1 MYKEKEKTVKVC
13 NWSTSSVSLNNIL
26 KKVFL
31 GIRSVCIYIKEK
43 LMYGVN
49 IQITPVNSIR
59 GKFKVELQRRSKLQ
73 IGEFLMTAGPC
84 YIKCTEGAKCIIG
97 NNVFLN
103 HNSSITCAKEINIG
117 DNCNIANNAVIVDHD
132 HKLGEYGVEEGLE
145 SNTVYIGKNVWIG
158 ANVVVLKGVKIGDG
172 AVIAAGAVVNH
183 DIPSYQVW
191 GGIPA
196 HYIRDLK

>member
-103 HNSSITCAKEINIG
+103 HN
-117 DNCNIANNAVIVDHD
+117 CNIANNAVIVDQD

-145 SNTVYIGKNVWIG
+145 SNPVYIGKNVWIG

>member
-1 MYKEKEKTVKVC
+1 M
-13 NWSTSSVSLNNIL
+13 
-26 KKVFL
+26 
-31 GIRSVCIYIKEK
+31 
-43 LMYGVN
+43 
-49 IQITPVNSIR
+49 
-59 GKFKVELQRRSKLQ
+59 
-73 IGEFLMTAGPC
+73 
-84 YIKCTEGAKCIIG
+84 
-97 NNVFLN
+97 
-103 HNSSITCAKEINIG
+103 
-117 DNCNIANNAVIVDHD
+117 DHD

-145 SNTVYIGKNVWIG
+145 SNPVYIGKNVWIG